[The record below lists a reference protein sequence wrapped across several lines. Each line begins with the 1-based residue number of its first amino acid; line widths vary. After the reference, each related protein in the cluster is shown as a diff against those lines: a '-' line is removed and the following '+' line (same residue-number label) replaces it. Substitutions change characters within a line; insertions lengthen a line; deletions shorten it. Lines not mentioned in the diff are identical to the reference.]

1 MIKQPAIYMNVAT
14 EECVWKDLAGRLSAS
29 AVSSAKEGAGS
40 QNTRQASYSV
50 KSFNLLDS

>member
-29 AVSSAKEGAGS
+29 ALSSAKEEAGS